1 MRLGPTTY
9 EIMMSAESRGRLCPR
24 DGSPLEIRQWKEVA
38 YASCPRCHGFH
49 VGRSELERLVRHQV
63 GSPPA
68 ETPPTADGLEIVE
81 GTALCS
87 CGEQPL
93 MKRVT
98 RDGLSLDV
106 CSHCGSFWF
115 DAGEIEAYVTAR
127 RNAQAAEGLVLRPM
141 STPTAGDAVGNLAW
155 GLLEVVGEI
164 LVGFSWID

>member
-1 MRLGPTTY
+1 
-9 EIMMSAESRGRLCPR
+9 MSAESRGRLCPR
-24 DGSPLEIRQWKEVA
+24 DGSPLEIRQWREVA

-49 VGRSELERLVRHQV
+49 LGRSELERLIRLHA

-68 ETPPTADGLEIVE
+68 ETPPTADGTEIVE

-106 CSHCGSFWF
+106 CPSCGAFWF
-115 DAGEIEAYVTAR
+115 DFGEIEAYVTAR
-127 RNAQAAEGLVLRPM
+127 RGAQAAEGLRLRPV
-141 STPTAGDAVGNLAW
+141 STPMAGVDIGGLGWV
-155 GLLEVVGEI
+155 LLEVVGQI
-164 LVGFSWID
+164 LVGFSWD

>member
-1 MRLGPTTY
+1 
-9 EIMMSAESRGRLCPR
+9 MSTESRGRLCPR
-24 DGSPLEIRQWKEVA
+24 DGSPLEIRQWRDVA

-49 VGRSELERLVRHQV
+49 LGRSELERLVRHQA

-68 ETPPTADGLEIVE
+68 ERPPTADGLEIVE

-106 CSHCGSFWF
+106 CPSCGSFWF
-115 DAGEIEAYVTAR
+115 DFGEIEAYVTAR
-127 RNAQAAEGLVLRPM
+127 RGAQAAERPALR
-141 STPTAGDAVGNLAW
+141 SLSSPTAGVDDGGLVW

-164 LVGFSWID
+164 LVGFSWD